1 MADKVVCPVCGEAN
15 PVDLEFCQNCQSRL
29 LPLTG
34 PLKGE
39 DAPIH
44 PGQLPTKK
52 VTAELEPI
60 LPEWLREAR
69 KQARE
74 SAREEPTM
82 TGGDKLTKPLPGV
95 PDLLA
100 GLANQNK
107 QEDEEEVTPDWLS
120 SITGVPASK
129 KKSEQDS
136 SQVKWVELGDDNEP
150 KKDSAAKESPELP
163 WMAGQG
169 AAPEKDELTEW
180 FKQASSS
187 AHPLEEKP
195 RFQETQFPSSFQ
207 TDQSNP
213 TPPPAFSP
221 TGLSEETN
229 YQDQNEAYS
238 EKDQA
243 GPALSSDA
251 EVPDW
256 IKRLDAQV
264 PAPSQQPVPGKDASS
279 PASSSDIEIP
289 DWIKQLDA
297 QAPAPD
303 QPAANAKDIPSSPM
317 EAVNVPDWLKSLDQA
332 PASAPQPGPASGEA
346 LPGWLNTST
355 PAQETPAVSTPEAP
369 AFVPPSQAAPIKP
382 LDTGQLPDWVT
393 ALAPVEPQAST
404 PSEPAFASPPLSVPQ
419 KPFDTGQLPDWVTG
433 LAPNESQ
440 ASTPSEAALVPP
452 SQPVP
457 QKPLDTGEL
466 PDWIASLKPVE
477 PQASTPEAPAFTQP
491 SQPVPEKPLDT
502 GQLPD
507 WIASLKPVEPQ
518 NSGSPFQFE
527 SDQSAI
533 SSTPPSQAFKTEQPA
548 VEPAPSVSAFHS
560 EEPPAEPVS
569 TSPVSAFTEIPG
581 STDDVDAIFASMQI
595 PDWLS
600 DVTESQPASEEGL
613 PPAAQAEEPITP
625 ADLPSWVQAMR
636 PVESGMRGS
645 TASPQDSTLEERGAL
660 AGLLGVLPAIPGAV
674 DPTSKPKSH
683 SIKLDATD
691 QQQAHA
697 ALLEQILSAET
708 APLPMKADSVPKS
721 QRILRWALSAM
732 LIIILSGVVFGKT
745 QIFPLPSQVPNE
757 TIAAI
762 QAVEKIPANAP
773 VLVVFDYEPATVG
786 EMEASGASL
795 LDHLL
800 LLNHPRLA
808 LISTSPT
815 GAALAERFMAT
826 TLADRA
832 YIRGTQ
838 YVDLGYLPGGLA
850 GVFDFSQNPTVS
862 MPLGADSNQV
872 WNSQVMQGVTHF
884 SDFASVIV
892 LTDSAEAGRIWIE
905 QTALARGKSSLI
917 VVSSAQAGPM
927 ILPYVDSG
935 QVNGLISGLSGAAGV
950 EQANNNLPGFV
961 RRYWDAY
968 SLGLLL
974 AVALMLLG
982 GLWNFWLGIQDRRL
996 KEVG

>member
-1 MADKVVCPVCGEAN
+1 MADRIVCPVCGEAN
-15 PVDLEFCQNCQSRL
+15 PIDLEFCKNCQSRL

-74 SAREEPTM
+74 SAQEEPTLK
-82 TGGDKLTKPLPGV
+82 GGEKLTKPLPGI

-100 GLANQNK
+100 GLADQNK
-107 QEDEEEVTPDWLS
+107 QDDEEDVTPDWLS

-136 SQVKWVELGDDNEP
+136 SQVKWVELGDDEGS
-150 KKDSAAKESPELP
+150 KKDSAAKESSGLP
-163 WMAGQG
+163 RMAGQS

-187 AHPLEEKP
+187 AHPMEEKP
-195 RFQETQFPSSFQ
+195 HFQETQYPSSFQ
-207 TDQSNP
+207 TDQANLSS
-213 TPPPAFSP
+213 PPEFSP
-221 TGLSEETN
+221 TGLSGETN

-243 GPALSSDA
+243 GPALSSDT

-256 IKRLDAQV
+256 IKRLDAEA
-264 PAPSQQPVPGKDASS
+264 PAASQQPVPAKDASS
-279 PASSSDIEIP
+279 PAPSSDIEIP

-303 QPAANAKDIPSSPM
+303 QPPANARDIPLSST
-317 EAVNVPDWLKSLDQA
+317 EAANVPDWLKSLDQA
-332 PASAPQPGPASGEA
+332 PASAPQPGPSSGEA
-346 LPGWLNTST
+346 VPGWLSTGTS
-355 PAQETPAVSTPEAP
+355 AQETPAVSPSESQ
-369 AFVPPSQAAPIKP
+369 AFTPPSQPVPEKPI
-382 LDTGQLPDWVT
+382 DTGQLPDWVT
-393 ALAPVEPQAST
+393 ALAPNEPQASIPNEPAFTPPSQSVPQKPFDTGELPDWIASLKPAEPQAST
-404 PSEPAFASPPLSVPQ
+404 TSEPALASPPQPVPQ

-433 LAPNESQ
+433 LAPNE
-440 ASTPSEAALVPP
+440 
-452 SQPVP
+452 
-457 QKPLDTGEL
+457 
-466 PDWIASLKPVE
+466 
-477 PQASTPEAPAFTQP
+477 PQASTPGEPVIPP
-491 SQPVPEKPLDT
+491 SEPVSQKPLDT

-507 WIASLKPVEPQ
+507 WIASLRPVEPQ
-518 NSGSPFQFE
+518 APASPFQVE
-527 SDQSAI
+527 TDQTAAG
-533 SSTPPSQAFKTEQPA
+533 STASSQAFKSEQPA
-548 VEPAPSVSAFHS
+548 AEVSAFHT
-560 EEPPAEPVS
+560 EEQPAEPVS
-569 TSPVSAFTEIPG
+569 TSPVSAFTETPG
-581 STDDVDAIFASMQI
+581 STDDVDAIFASMQM

-600 DVTESQPASEEGL
+600 DVTEGQPASEESL

-636 PVESGMRGS
+636 PVESGVRGS
-645 TASPQDSTLEERGAL
+645 TVSPQDSTLEERGAL

-697 ALLEQILSAET
+697 VLLEQILSTET
-708 APLPMKADSVPKS
+708 APLPMKADAVPKS
-721 QRILRWALSAM
+721 QRLLRWALSAM

-762 QAVEKIPANAP
+762 QAVEKIPADAP

-815 GAALAERFMAT
+815 GAALAERFMASS
-826 TLADRA
+826 LAERA
-832 YIRGTQ
+832 YVRGTQ

-862 MPLGADSNQV
+862 VPLGADSTQV
-872 WNSQVMQGVTHF
+872 WNSQVMQGVTHL
-884 SDFASVIV
+884 SDFASIIV
-892 LTDSAEAGRIWIE
+892 LTDSAEVGRIWIE
-905 QTALARGKSSLI
+905 QTELARGNSSLI

-935 QVNGLISGLSGAAGV
+935 QVDGLVSGLSGAAGA

-968 SLGLLL
+968 SLGLLV

-996 KEVG
+996 KEMG